1 MVLIDQTLIT
11 GRHAAWG
18 AVLENAAQKGRI
30 LAGFGALHGRGK
42 AGVMNRLAQTGCSL
56 QALTL

>member
-18 AVLENAAQKGRI
+18 AVLEDAAQKGRI
-30 LAGFGALHGRGK
+30 LAGCGALHGRGRPS
-42 AGVMNRLAQTGCSL
+42 VLNRLGQTGCSL